1 MGAVPNLSKEQ
12 ALPLSNDEP
21 TTIPVVRE
29 EPVVRK
35 RSVETGSGVRIAKT
49 VAQREHVVDE
59 MLAKDD
65 VVVERVSIGRAV
77 DAANLPGI
85 RYEGDTMIVPVLEE
99 ILVAEKRTI
108 LKEELRI
115 TSTRREV
122 REQQRVVLRSEEVS
136 VDPFE
141 ARLDTGSNL
150 P

>member
-1 MGAVPNLSKEQ
+1 LPNLSKEQ

-29 EPVVRK
+29 EPVVHK
-35 RSVETGSGVRIAKT
+35 RSVETGSGVRVAKT

-59 MLAKDD
+59 MLAKDE
-65 VVVERVSIGRAV
+65 VVVERVSIGQAV

-141 ARLDTGSNL
+141 ERLDTGSNL

>member
-1 MGAVPNLSKEQ
+1 V
-12 ALPLSNDEP
+12 SNDEP

-35 RSVETGSGVRIAKT
+35 RPVETGSGVRIAKT
-49 VAQREHVVDE
+49 VAQREHVVEE

-141 ARLDTGSNL
+141 ERLDTGSNL

>member
-1 MGAVPNLSKEQ
+1 VPNLSKESV
-12 ALPLSNDEP
+12 LPLSDEQ

-29 EPVVRK
+29 EAVVRK
-35 RSVETGSGVRIAKT
+35 RLVETGSGVRIAKT
-49 VAQREHVVDE
+49 VAQREDVVDE

-65 VVVERVSIGRAV
+65 LVVERVSMGRVV
-77 DAANLPGI
+77 DPANLPGI

-108 LKEELRI
+108 LKEEVRI
-115 TSTRREV
+115 TSTRRQV

-141 ARLDTGSNL
+141 ERLDTGSNL